1 MRRLA
6 LALVTL
12 FPLAACNQ
20 VAVVEVERAWTR
32 DTVGRTAN
40 AAVFMTITS
49 SAPDRLIGA
58 STPAANKTDLMT
70 IETKDGAM
78 AMAYLDAIEIP
89 ANQPVSLD
97 PSGLHVW
104 LANLNEPLE
113 AGQSI
118 PLVLE
123 FEKAGEQR
131 VEVSVVAPAAAAPM
145 SGMDM

>member
-1 MRRLA
+1 MA
-6 LALVTL
+6 LALVAL

-20 VAVVEVERAWTR
+20 TAVVEVDRAWTR

-58 STPAANKTDLMT
+58 STPAAEKTDLMT
-70 IETKDGAM
+70 METEDGAM
-78 AMAYLDAIEIP
+78 AMAYLDHIEIP
-89 ANQPVSLD
+89 ANEPVSLD

-104 LANLNEPLE
+104 LADLGEPLK
-113 AGQSI
+113 AGQTF

-145 SGMDM
+145 SGMEM